1 MVKYLELR
9 ETLRDYTRELM
20 KEAHEKG
27 APVMRPL
34 FYEFQNDD
42 KVWDIKDEY
51 MYGPD
56 LLVAPIL
63 YEGAASREVYLPEG
77 SKWTDARTGSVFE
90 GGQTILVEA
99 PLSTIPVFLG
109 TGNKRI
115 SSEKCNILSPCIIS
129 ISFVTSI

>member
-1 MVKYLELR
+1 MLVKYMELR
-9 ETLRDYTRELM
+9 EALRDYTRELM

-34 FYEFQNDD
+34 FYEFKNDD

-51 MYGPD
+51 LYGPD
-56 LLVAPIL
+56 LLVAPNL
-63 YEGAASREVYLPEG
+63 YEGAVSREVYLPEG

-99 PLSTIPVFLG
+99 PLSSIPVFLRDG
-109 TGNKRI
+109 RQAYLIGKI
-115 SSEKCNILSPCIIS
+115 
-129 ISFVTSI
+129 